1 MKKRALMAFPKL
13 TATEEMK
20 QIAAS
25 DMPRKEKTK
34 YGYVTE
40 VCDYYVYLRCVVQAG
55 ILKAAL
61 FFPDYLR
68 LDGNNPVYEVYLDKE
83 NRQFTTYDCLNQKWS
98 EAKLDRLDWK
108 HWYAKSSWVSEEEAA
123 VIQTYLDNDKRGASA
138 ILQFQRAVRD
148 EQLVQRHR
156 LETTS
161 TTITKKAVQKQGTVP
176 IVKRKCRLKGILTTI
191 RKVTAVAA
199 AIRWYSKH
207 MAGRGTCRQKNI
219 LLT

>member
-1 MKKRALMAFPKL
+1 MAFPKL

-123 VIQTYLDNDKRGASA
+123 VIVEDEGQSRQEQRTQNYGDNDLDGVRNVKIAALIGQCHTAAVEQIVGFA
-138 ILQFQRAVRD
+138 ID
-148 EQLVQRHR
+148 
-156 LETTS
+156 T
-161 TTITKKAVQKQGTVP
+161 
-176 IVKRKCRLKGILTTI
+176 
-191 RKVTAVAA
+191 
-199 AIRWYSKH
+199 
-207 MAGRGTCRQKNI
+207 GREFSHG
-219 LLT
+219 

>member
-156 LETTS
+156 LETDPYDFGVLEWF
-161 TTITKKAVQKQGTVP
+161 IRFYAEQAKKYRE
-176 IVKRKCRLKGILTTI
+176 I
-191 RKVTAVAA
+191 
-199 AIRWYSKH
+199 
-207 MAGRGTCRQKNI
+207 GRAHV
-219 LLT
+219 

>member
-98 EAKLDRLDWK
+98 EAKLDRLFCNGSRC
-108 HWYAKSSWVSEEEAA
+108 SSAGWRPYSPSGSSPLEVPAPAPDLYPMGRFPADVAA
-123 VIQTYLDNDKRGASA
+123 P
-138 ILQFQRAVRD
+138 AVRHG
-148 EQLVQRHR
+148 QP
-156 LETTS
+156 S
-161 TTITKKAVQKQGTVP
+161 GT
-176 IVKRKCRLKGILTTI
+176 
-191 RKVTAVAA
+191 
-199 AIRWYSKH
+199 
-207 MAGRGTCRQKNI
+207 AGSH
-219 LLT
+219 LLLFYHCLNMSV

>member
-156 LETTS
+156 LETDPWDKDLEQVPELPRT
-161 TTITKKAVQKQGTVP
+161 GT
-176 IVKRKCRLKGILTTI
+176 
-191 RKVTAVAA
+191 
-199 AIRWYSKH
+199 
-207 MAGRGTCRQKNI
+207 AG
-219 LLT
+219 

>member
-1 MKKRALMAFPKL
+1 MCRAGWNFESRTL
-13 TATEEMK
+13 
-20 QIAAS
+20 
-25 DMPRKEKTK
+25 
-34 YGYVTE
+34 
-40 VCDYYVYLRCVVQAG
+40 
-55 ILKAAL
+55 
-61 FFPDYLR
+61 FPDYLR

-156 LETTS
+156 LETDPWDKDLEQVPELPKDWNRWVNKVA
-161 TTITKKAVQKQGTVP
+161 IQQNYIYYHYKKGGAKTGYCTYCEKEVP
-176 IVKRKCRLKGILTTI
+176 IKGHPHHNQEG
-191 RKVTAVAA
+191 TAVAA

>member
-1 MKKRALMAFPKL
+1 MAFPKL

-68 LDGNNPVYEVYLDKE
+68 LLDLLHEGLQKPYSKFVCSRIIVTVFREVA
-83 NRQFTTYDCLNQKWS
+83 FGC
-98 EAKLDRLDWK
+98 
-108 HWYAKSSWVSEEEAA
+108 
-123 VIQTYLDNDKRGASA
+123 GAG
-138 ILQFQRAVRD
+138 LRCGHLLPGG
-148 EQLVQRHR
+148 EQ
-156 LETTS
+156 
-161 TTITKKAVQKQGTVP
+161 
-176 IVKRKCRLKGILTTI
+176 
-191 RKVTAVAA
+191 TAV
-199 AIRWYSKH
+199 
-207 MAGRGTCRQKNI
+207 
-219 LLT
+219 

>member
-83 NRQFTTYDCLNQKWS
+83 NRQFTTYD
-98 EAKLDRLDWK
+98 
-108 HWYAKSSWVSEEEAA
+108 
-123 VIQTYLDNDKRGASA
+123 
-138 ILQFQRAVRD
+138 
-148 EQLVQRHR
+148 
-156 LETTS
+156 
-161 TTITKKAVQKQGTVP
+161 
-176 IVKRKCRLKGILTTI
+176 
-191 RKVTAVAA
+191 
-199 AIRWYSKH
+199 
-207 MAGRGTCRQKNI
+207 
-219 LLT
+219 